1 MKFHAPF
8 FIVRGD
14 CEANQRYDREAGVEL
29 VQKNSRMLFFHARS
43 APTGAR
49 AGARAKSSRPDQ

>member
-8 FIVRGD
+8 LIVRGD

-29 VQKNSRMLFFHARS
+29 VQKNSRPPLNS
-43 APTGAR
+43 E
-49 AGARAKSSRPDQ
+49 